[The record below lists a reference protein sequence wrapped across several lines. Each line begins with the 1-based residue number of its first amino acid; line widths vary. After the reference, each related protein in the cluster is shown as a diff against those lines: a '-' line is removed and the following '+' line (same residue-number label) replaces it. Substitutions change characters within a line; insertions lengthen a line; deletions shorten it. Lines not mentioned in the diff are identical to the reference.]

1 MDGIVKSHNAV
12 PDELKALFPSAYSP
26 GGKAGEVIGKCP
38 RCSGNVAETPKAFSC
53 ENTRSKK
60 CGFALFKDNRF
71 FTTKKKAIT
80 KDVAAAL
87 LNEGRIFMSGLHSEK
102 TGNAY
107 NATIILD
114 DKGEGYPNF
123 KMEFEPKN
131 KDSKHGKSKP

>member
-1 MDGIVKSHNAV
+1 M
-12 PDELKALFPSAYSP
+12 LFC
-26 GGKAGEVIGKCP
+26 VIQGQQVFY
-38 RCSGNVAETPKAFSC
+38 NQ
-53 ENTRSKK
+53 
-60 CGFALFKDNRF
+60 
-71 FTTKKKAIT
+71 KKAIT
-80 KDVAAAL
+80 KDIAAAL
-87 LNEGRIFMSGLHSEK
+87 LNDGRIFMSGLHSEK